1 MMQSMWMLTS
11 NHKQI
16 NKHHEKYTSSKKQT
30 FLKMKHH
37 VQHSICKAYNV
48 YIETILGL
56 DDLDH
61 HTSTDSTGKFST
73 KKLFSFLKNC
83 RQDAQG
89 VAPLK
94 KEGGGGVL
102 HTENKVKATILNEQF
117 QCVFTPKSP
126 LSMSQICQQSVDNY
140 ISKGKINPSSNQCHD
155 EKYPTMPEIYI
166 AAEGISKLLKNLQ
179 PDKAAGP
186 DNIKPI
192 VLKELHQE
200 LAPALKVIF
209 QLSLTSGTLPDDW
222 TKARVSPI
230 HKKVTKVSQQTI
242 GQYH

>member
-1 MMQSMWMLTS
+1 
-11 NHKQI
+11 
-16 NKHHEKYTSSKKQT
+16 
-30 FLKMKHH
+30 MKHH
-37 VQHSICKAYNV
+37 VQHSIRKSYNV
-48 YIETILGL
+48 YLETILGL

-94 KEGGGGVL
+94 KGWVL

-117 QCVFTPKSP
+117 QSVFTPKSP
-126 LSMSQICQQSVDNY
+126 LSLGQICQQSVDNY
-140 ISKGKINPSSNQCHD
+140 ISEGKLNPPSNQCHD
-155 EKYPTMPEIYI
+155 EKYPAMPEIYI
-166 AAEGISKLLKNLQ
+166 ATEGISKLLKNLQ

-230 HKKVTKVSQQTI
+230 YKKGDKSIAANYRPISLTCIACKLMEHTI
-242 GQYH
+242 TSHLP